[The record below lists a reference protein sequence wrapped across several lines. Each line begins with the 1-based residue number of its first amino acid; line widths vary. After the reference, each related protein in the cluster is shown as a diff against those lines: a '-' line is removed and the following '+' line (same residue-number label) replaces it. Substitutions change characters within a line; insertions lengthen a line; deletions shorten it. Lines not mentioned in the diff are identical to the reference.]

1 MIRDLDRTLEQLLR
15 SELAGI
21 DANQLEISFA
31 QPSGEWV
38 SRRGGRLTVNL
49 FLYDV
54 RENAALRRHQWQ
66 QGQEA
71 ANGGA
76 RTGAVSLKRTPLLLD
91 CFYLV
96 SAWSGADETK
106 RAFDEHELLSLTIR
120 ALARY
125 PVLNPPFE
133 EKERAEVLAGARYQD
148 ASAHEAIQIERPIAG
163 RKVAEHTVARR
174 AWLNDPERNPLCAM
188 AMEVRT
194 RLAQHDVLTNPAEV
208 WSALEAQMKAG
219 VSFVVT
225 LPFDPWEEVEAL
237 TVAESILRFGAA
249 GHAPDAGE
257 LARFDLEAAD
267 QALHAVGG
275 VIYDRFQR
283 PQSDL
288 KLRILHGA
296 LRESP
301 SPAMVEQGEDR
312 FATQTNARGEYHFS
326 GLPAGAYTLL
336 IRLPTGEIVVREL
349 AISTTGPT
357 GYDFTI

>member
-1 MIRDLDRTLEQLLR
+1 MIRALDRTLEQLLR
-15 SELAGI
+15 SELVEI

-31 QPSGEWV
+31 QPSGDWV
-38 SRRGGRLTVNL
+38 SRRSGRLTVNL

-71 ANGGA
+71 VNGGA

-96 SAWSGADETK
+96 SAWSGADETR
-106 RAFDEHELLSLTIR
+106 RAFDEHELLSLAIQ

-148 ASAHEAIQIERPIAG
+148 ANAREGIQLERPIAG
-163 RKVAEHTVARR
+163 RKVAERMVARR
-174 AWLNDPERNPLCAM
+174 AWLNDPERNPLCDI
-188 AMEVRT
+188 AMEIRT

-237 TVAESILRFGAA
+237 NVAEGILRFGAD
-249 GHAPDAGE
+249 PS
-257 LARFDLEAAD
+257 
-267 QALHAVGG
+267 LHTIGG
-275 VIYDRFQR
+275 VIYSQDRT
-283 PQSDL
+283 PQAGLDL
-288 KLRILHGA
+288 RLLHSQWRA
-296 LRESP
+296 S
-301 SPAMVEQGEDR
+301 VEPDPFAQVQEDR
-312 FATQTNARGEYHFS
+312 FATQTNAHGE
-326 GLPAGAYTLL
+326 
-336 IRLPTGEIVVREL
+336 
-349 AISTTGPT
+349 
-357 GYDFTI
+357 